1 MNLYNNKKE
10 ILHRL
15 KKFLR
20 IFGRNYDPAI
30 YNYIEENFL
39 NCEYNQTSY
48 ILLQIYALFGM
59 LEETDNHYLQFAKMV
74 GEKYGFDK
82 NILEVGCGYLPM
94 FAKYY
99 NNLQIRNNK
108 NSKITVYD
116 PDIVVNKAKNI
127 KLCKTKFTL
136 ESNVDDYD
144 LLVGI
149 LPCEATK
156 TIINKAID
164 SDKEFLI
171 AMCGCTHFSDEEI
184 PWGPFGRMQLP
195 YKYWVENV
203 YDLACLQKYNGYN
216 VDMEYANF
224 DFPYPIISSKK
235 ILKK

>member
-39 NCEYNQTSY
+39 NYEYNQTSY

-108 NSKITVYD
+108 SSKITVYD
-116 PDIVVNKAKNI
+116 PDIAVNKAKNI

-164 SDKEFLI
+164 SDKEFFI
-171 AMCGCTHFSDEEI
+171 AMCGCTHFPMYDM
-184 PWGPFGRMQLP
+184 PWFYNPSYLYPM
-195 YKYWVENV
+195 WVEEV
-203 YDLACLQKYNGYN
+203 VALAKEQEDDGFEVIQET
-216 VDMEYANF
+216 VDN
-224 DFPYPIISSKK
+224 FPYPIISSK
-235 ILKK
+235 IKK